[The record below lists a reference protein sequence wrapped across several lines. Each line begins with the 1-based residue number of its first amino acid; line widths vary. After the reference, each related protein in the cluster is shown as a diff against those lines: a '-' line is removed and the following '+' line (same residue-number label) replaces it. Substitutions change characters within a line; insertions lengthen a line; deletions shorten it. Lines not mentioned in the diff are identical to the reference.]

1 MRTVQDVTSQCATVR
16 RPTTDGYESL
26 IHFKQHIQELEQQ
39 NIVTSN
45 NDTSDTI
52 QAIRYK

>member
-16 RPTTDGYESL
+16 RPTTDGYETL

-39 NIVTSN
+39 NIATSN
-45 NDTSDTI
+45 YNNNDK
-52 QAIRYK
+52 A